1 MSHSSSSSSF
11 WSLFNKVFGI
21 SLAVAAGYFPL
32 TFVYGGI
39 KASYALRNPVQIAQ
53 ANTTPAVA
61 PEPPAATP
69 AVAPVE
75 SPKTDVAATASP
87 VATAGEAS
95 AAQIAAGQQ
104 TYMMVCF
111 ACHQPTGLGLPP
123 LFPPLA
129 GSDWV
134 DAPKPDRLIRI
145 VLHGVMGPITISG
158 KPFVS
163 PAPMMPPQ
171 GASLNDKQI
180 ADVLTYVRNS
190 WGHKAS
196 AVTPEEVKAIRDA
209 EKAKAGMWTE
219 AELLKIADR

>member
-1 MSHSSSSSSF
+1 MAHSSASSSF

-21 SLAVAAGYFPL
+21 SLAFAAGYFPL

-39 KASYALRNPVQIAQ
+39 KASQALRNPVKVAQ
-53 ANTTPAVA
+53 ADTAPAVA
-61 PEPPAATP
+61 PETANTP
-69 AVAPVE
+69 VAE
-75 SPKTDVAATASP
+75 PKTEATSTAARA
-87 VATAGEAS
+87 AGEAS

-145 VLHGVMGPITISG
+145 VLHGVTGPITISG

>member
-1 MSHSSSSSSF
+1 MSHQTSETSLWSF
-11 WSLFNKVFGI
+11 INKVIGV
-21 SLAVAAGYFPL
+21 SLAVGAAYFPV

-39 KASYALRNPVQIAQ
+39 QASYAKRQPVQVAQ
-53 ANTTPAVA
+53 ANTEPASAPTPEA
-61 PEPPAATP
+61 PATAAPAATT
-69 AVAPVE
+69 AAP
-75 SPKTDVAATASP
+75 ATA
-87 VATAGEAS
+87 AAS
-95 AAQIAAGQQ
+95 EAQIAAGQQ

-145 VLHGVMGPITISG
+145 VLHGLTGPITISG

-180 ADVLTYVRNS
+180 ADVLTYVRNA

-196 AVTPEEVKAIRDA
+196 AVTPEEVKAIREA